1 MATSWFST
9 KVNLSTIV
17 SQGLEH
23 VTKLKDDV
31 EKQFDE
37 AVSGKGTTKLPLVPS
52 TSSAAVEQQPL
63 PPSLFQESVS
73 STATPLVDLAPSPAP
88 SQSGESPPPP
98 ASEHINHEAEQTSED
113 EVLPGHNDAP
123 VPHASGASNELQTTD
138 STRPSMS
145 SEGADTSPI
154 LCILAPSTIDQ
165 SSEPAS
171 QLLLLESNSPQE
183 SSLLLAPSPSSLPS
197 HTDDATA
204 SDASGW
210 HTSLDEMQPDA
221 AENAALLAIVQAI
234 PPNPVNTS
242 EATSTTV
249 QPPSHVGF
257 DVPPLD
263 SATTTAAPSV
273 ESSSSCDNAIPPT
286 QSSVAEKVA
295 LPLEASLFLQKELA
309 HVQSELRK
317 TQTVL
322 SERENQL
329 MSSSTAMSKL
339 NEELESM
346 RNHVSPTP
354 ATTTNDAA
362 VIYALQVALADKE
375 MQLSNLLEE
384 GEALSKKQA
393 AFESRLRAL
402 RKEKTDVMDENK
414 KLTAALETAT
424 AKWETA
430 RMHLVT
436 AEEDAKLHAQLLK
449 SLDATDAQ
457 LQASEAT
464 LAATKQRLATAE
476 CHVEELVAEN
486 DALKARTQLE
496 AVQDREALEATIAEL
511 QASVTRV
518 EAEASAREDQAR
530 LALHAMKQR
539 WQEAVTRMDH
549 LTHTTSDATQPLLR
563 QLQLVQEEQR
573 VQELRRISFETDMQK
588 RVDTAARDVAA
599 LQAQLAKETSRA
611 RDATTQA
618 SALAEQVK
626 ALLANLDAEKR
637 TVETL
642 RQQLETDGHRRQQLE
657 QQLEA
662 LSDENRQI
670 ATRLRLEQ
678 DQHELQVTQL
688 HQQDTQRAQ
697 EVTTLRQQLCD
708 VVSNSRVRRPSGGS
722 SSILPTSPLLDVPS
736 PAFQPDPQHTTT
748 TSIGHLERKPSGDVI
763 EDMSMIEWNQLL
775 QKVRL
780 RESETAL
787 LKHQLHTV
795 EDARKSASDD
805 VVRLSTRNAALEAAA
820 ADLAVTKAAL
830 AAMEVKQHVL
840 LELLGEKDEQVEEL
854 ESEFREFKQM
864 YQNQIDTLTRR

>member
-1 MATSWFST
+1 
-9 KVNLSTIV
+9 
-17 SQGLEH
+17 
-23 VTKLKDDV
+23 
-31 EKQFDE
+31 
-37 AVSGKGTTKLPLVPS
+37 
-52 TSSAAVEQQPL
+52 
-63 PPSLFQESVS
+63 
-73 STATPLVDLAPSPAP
+73 
-88 SQSGESPPPP
+88 
-98 ASEHINHEAEQTSED
+98 
-113 EVLPGHNDAP
+113 
-123 VPHASGASNELQTTD
+123 
-138 STRPSMS
+138 
-145 SEGADTSPI
+145 
-154 LCILAPSTIDQ
+154 
-165 SSEPAS
+165 
-171 QLLLLESNSPQE
+171 
-183 SSLLLAPSPSSLPS
+183 
-197 HTDDATA
+197 
-204 SDASGW
+204 
-210 HTSLDEMQPDA
+210 
-221 AENAALLAIVQAI
+221 
-234 PPNPVNTS
+234 
-242 EATSTTV
+242 
-249 QPPSHVGF
+249 
-257 DVPPLD
+257 
-263 SATTTAAPSV
+263 
-273 ESSSSCDNAIPPT
+273 
-286 QSSVAEKVA
+286 
-295 LPLEASLFLQKELA
+295 
-309 HVQSELRK
+309 
-317 TQTVL
+317 
-322 SERENQL
+322 
-329 MSSSTAMSKL
+329 
-339 NEELESM
+339 
-346 RNHVSPTP
+346 
-354 ATTTNDAA
+354 
-362 VIYALQVALADKE
+362 
-375 MQLSNLLEE
+375 
-384 GEALSKKQA
+384 
-393 AFESRLRAL
+393 
-402 RKEKTDVMDENK
+402 
-414 KLTAALETAT
+414 
-424 AKWETA
+424 
-430 RMHLVT
+430 
-436 AEEDAKLHAQLLK
+436 
-449 SLDATDAQ
+449 
-457 LQASEAT
+457 
-464 LAATKQRLATAE
+464 LATAE

-573 VQELRRISFETDMQK
+573 VQELRRISFETDMQE

-626 ALLANLDAEKR
+626 SLLANLDAEKR

-670 ATRLRLEQ
+670 ATRLRLAQ

-688 HQQDTQRAQ
+688 HQQDAQRAQ

-722 SSILPTSPLLDVPS
+722 SSILPTSPILDVPS